1 MFELLTRG
9 PALPKDMIPFTD
21 DFGITYYAMSYLIGA
36 FLALALSSYRSYKDG
51 FPKDFFVNLFFFAFP
66 MGIIG
71 GRVWYV
77 IASWHEF
84 ANDPFNLQTGIFSIW
99 NGGMAI
105 QGGALF
111 GIVSGIGFV
120 KVRRK
125 GTPLLQA
132 ADWAVPTVLV
142 AQMIGRWGNFFNA
155 EVFGNEV
162 STQAYA
168 GLPGFILNQMGYRYY
183 DTVASPLPDNLMF
196 VPLFLIEGF
205 INIGGYFLLTHFIED
220 VLGKWHVHGDGLYGY
235 FVWYGI
241 TRILLENVRF
251 SEYNMHQSA
260 TQTVSSAYVMAWIFF
275 GVGLVLLIG
284 NQVCTRLYRKGILKL
299 PDGFVHFFTN
309 GGEGDPLKLK
319 KGA

>member
-1 MFELLTRG
+1 MFDFLARY
-9 PALPKDMIPFTD
+9 PALPTD
-21 DFGITYYAMSYLIGA
+21 IISFGNSFGITYYALSYLVGA
-36 FLALALSSYRSYKDG
+36 FLALALSSFRAYKDG

-66 MGIIG
+66 MGIVG

-77 IASWHEF
+77 IASWNEF
-84 ANDPFNLQTGIFSIW
+84 ASNPISMFAIW
-99 NGGMAI
+99 QGGMAI

-132 ADWAVPTVLV
+132 ADWAVPTILV

-168 GLPGFILNQMGYRYY
+168 GLPGFIINQMGYGG
-183 DTVASPLPDNLMF
+183 TNVLADNLMY

-220 VLGKWHVHGDGLYGY
+220 FLGKWHVHGDALYGY
-235 FVWYGI
+235 FVWYGL

-251 SEYNMHQSA
+251 ATFNMHQSA
-260 TQTVSSAYVMAWIFF
+260 GQTVSSGYVMAWIFF
-275 GVGLVLLIG
+275 VVGILLLVG

-309 GGEGDPLKLK
+309 GGEGDPLKEK